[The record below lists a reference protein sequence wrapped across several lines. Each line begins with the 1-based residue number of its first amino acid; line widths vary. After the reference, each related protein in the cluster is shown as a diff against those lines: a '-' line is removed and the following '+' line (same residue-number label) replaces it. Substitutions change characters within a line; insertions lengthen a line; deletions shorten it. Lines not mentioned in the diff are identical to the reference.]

1 MFIFPPSIQDLRQR
15 LEDRKT
21 ENENTLRVRLQNA
34 TSEVE
39 KALKTNESQSL
50 IGYKIINRN
59 IETSTPLFIKI
70 IEQLYSV
77 ELDDN

>member
-15 LEDRKT
+15 LEDRKS